1 MERSSKK
8 GGRVIPNAVG
18 AWLAFYLQRTGGKM
32 HRVTLVVLLL
42 LFFLGAHAVEHKHEV
57 VPEKNAEFKMPK
69 SEEIKD
75 LKRKALAGGKVEALR
90 LAAWYM
96 KFPEGSNSF
105 EFWSLIAA
113 ENGSDVGQYNVA
125 MLYLRKPDADIWG
138 ARARYWLGKAAKQGN
153 VDAARE
159 IARSKNESSR

>member
-1 MERSSKK
+1 MSR
-8 GGRVIPNAVG
+8 IA
-18 AWLAFYLQRTGGKM
+18 
-32 HRVTLVVLLL
+32 LVVSLLL
-42 LFFLGAHAVEHKHEV
+42 LFSDAHAVEREREV
-57 VPEKNAEFKMPK
+57 AQAKSAEFKMPK

-75 LKRKALAGGKVEALR
+75 LKRNALAGGKIEALR

-96 KFPEGSNSF
+96 KFPEGSSSF

-125 MLYLRKPDADIWG
+125 MLYLRKPDANIWG
-138 ARARYWLGKAAKQGN
+138 ARARYWLRMAAKQGN

-159 IARSKNESSR
+159 IARLKNESSR